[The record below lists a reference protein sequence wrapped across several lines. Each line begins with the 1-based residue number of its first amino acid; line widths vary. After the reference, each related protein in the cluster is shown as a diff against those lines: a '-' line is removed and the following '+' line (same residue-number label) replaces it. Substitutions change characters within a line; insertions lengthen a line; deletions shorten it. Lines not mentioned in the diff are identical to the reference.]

1 MKLSTDIKHFLYGP
15 PGGGLCFADFEPYQV
30 WMTRQAVKLPY
41 CYLAA
46 GMGLGK
52 TAVCLKAAQVWRD
65 KLGVR
70 KPLVIAPKAV
80 AENTWPE
87 EIKKWYFARGFKP
100 AVLVGSKEQRE
111 EALRDPEANL
121 FIVNYENVPWLY
133 WRLPGRKW
141 DFDALIYDEA
151 TRLKSGKMRTAKVT
165 RKDGSKGGNRLS
177 AFAMLSR
184 RRFGFKRV
192 VELSGTPTPQGLI
205 DLWGPF
211 YLLDRGKRLGR
222 NITAF
227 RERWFTENKYAY
239 KWVPRPGAF
248 EEIMERVSDVM
259 FALRE
264 EDYLRL
270 PELKVVDR
278 WVTLPPKALREYKR
292 LARDAVLEEKGIV
305 AVNNAVLVNKLLQ
318 FANGSVYDTEK
329 GVHNF
334 HKEKLDELESIVTE
348 ANGAPVLVFYSFE
361 FDKDR
366 ILKRFGRRVR
376 VFGESPN
383 DMRDWNAGRIPILL
397 AHPASAGHG
406 LNFQHGGNIAV
417 WYGLTWNLEHY
428 LQAMK
433 RLHRRGQRA
442 DTVFV
447 YRILAR
453 KTWDVRQR
461 PILEG
466 KQDEQDAI
474 MEARRVIV
482 NGGDL

>member
-1 MKLSTDIKHFLYGP
+1 MNMSADIKHFIYGP

-30 WMTRQAVKLPY
+30 WMAEQAVRLPY

-52 TAVCLKAAQVWRD
+52 TAVCLKAAQVWKK

-87 EIKKWYFARGFKP
+87 EIAKWYFARGFKP
-100 AVLVGSKEQRE
+100 AVLVGSEANRE
-111 EALRDPEANL
+111 AALSDPEANI

-133 WRLPGRKW
+133 WRMPGRKW

-151 TRLKSGKMRTAKVT
+151 TRLKSGKMRTAKVA
-165 RKDGSKGGNRLS
+165 RADGTKGGNKLS

-211 YLLDRGKRLGR
+211 YLLDRGRRLGR
-222 NITAF
+222 NITWF
-227 RERWFTENKYAY
+227 REKWFTESKYTY
-239 KWVPRPGAF
+239 GWTPRPGAF
-248 EEIMERVSDVM
+248 EEIMDLVKDRM

-270 PELKVVDR
+270 PGLKVVDK
-278 WVTLPPKALREYKR
+278 WVRLAPKALATYRR
-292 LARDAVLEEKGIV
+292 LARDAVLEENDII
-305 AVNNAVLVNKLLQ
+305 AVNNGVLVNKLLQ
-318 FANGSVYDTEK
+318 FANGSVYDTER
-329 GVHNF
+329 GVHHF
-334 HKEKLDELESIVTE
+334 HKEKLDALESIVQE
-348 ANGAPVLVFYSFE
+348 ANGEPLLVFYSYE

-366 ILKRFGRRVR
+366 ICRKFGRRVR
-376 VFGESPN
+376 VFGESAS
-383 DMRDWNAGRIPILL
+383 DMRDWNAGKIPILL

-406 LNFQHGGNIAV
+406 LNFQHGGHIAV

-442 DTVFV
+442 DTVFI

-453 KTWDVRQR
+453 QTWDEKQLPV
-461 PILEG
+461 LEQ
-466 KQDEQDAI
+466 KRTMQDAI
-474 MEARRVIV
+474 LEEQRVLV
-482 NGGDL
+482 EKG